1 MDPYLI
7 FIYYLT
13 GLTGFS
19 GFIFSKIFSDGVG
32 LSFLIF
38 FWKMRNQ
45 KEYPINPVNP
55 VLIEKFKTES
65 IHFILTFRHTRHLSI
80 IRELSYE

>member
-7 FIYYLT
+7 FIYLT

-38 FWKMRNQ
+38 FLPGYRP
-45 KEYPINPVNP
+45 YRPVAG
-55 VLIEKFKTES
+55 K
-65 IHFILTFRHTRHLSI
+65 
-80 IRELSYE
+80 